1 MKMQQ
6 EHAMQEWMDHHIILS
21 YLEFKMIYQSVVFA
35 ALLASANAF
44 APSPRTSVLGGMDFS
59 EFLCISPF
67 LASMLVFVFR
77 LIESL
82 HQMQ

>member
-35 ALLASANAF
+35 AILASANAF
-44 APSPRTSVLGGMDFS
+44 SPAPRAPALSGKDYMSSFHFVYS
-59 EFLCISPF
+59 LCP
-67 LASMLVFVFR
+67 
-77 LIESL
+77 
-82 HQMQ
+82 